1 MDFLLLAAT
10 FTIRDFNRDSLVS
23 LPSVRTSIE
32 YGWDQGRRPNEA
44 RVRRSGVG
52 ALTIGR
58 GRRRVRD
65 VDVQRQGAVF
75 ETTRTERSLS
85 AKKRESET
93 NRIRMRVEKEGMG
106 RRERS
111 VSNEKWGNRVN
122 GLIG

>member
-23 LPSVRTSIE
+23 LPSVRASIE

-85 AKKRESET
+85 AKKVSET
-93 NRIRMRVEKEGMG
+93 NRIRMRVKKERMG

>member
-52 ALTIGR
+52 ALIIGH

-85 AKKRESET
+85 AKKRVSKT
-93 NRIRMRVEKEGMG
+93 NRIRMRVKKEGMG